1 MADAWR
7 VRGAAAG
14 PEVWLALTNRT
25 PAGFISHK
33 KLKIK
38 KECPVKGCHYHVR
51 PAKHGEAIARV
62 CPSSQQPV
70 PAAAPTV
77 QARCSD
83 DVHAIGAAGVKLLFG
98 IHSGPASIDRRDG
111 IRATW
116 LQWSRTTPVLAC
128 FLLGRRGLGV
138 ELTAS
143 IEAEAARHADVLW
156 LTFNATEGAR
166 PRLTIAKAAAWWWAA
181 LPLLAPSVTHVAR
194 SDDDSFVVLPSL
206 LADLSRLGCVEH
218 LCYGPMAYVGYNPET
233 FAKCG
238 WNWSGDG
245 NYYKYRCEIS
255 GAQPPFPFPFGAL
268 QVLSVPVV
276 RHLAHSREMERFV
289 QRSEEV
295 TAEILGAQQAGAAGD
310 VSKSARSFDQAEDT
324 ALGFWLS
331 RAQLQRQLNLTYL
344 DITARA
350 PNLACYRK
358 RGLYQMPSSEQVALH
373 YIKKPAGMRL
383 LWRLLHDGVTF
394 DANECHR
401 ITSKW
406 GIFI

>member
-1 MADAWR
+1 MSKAVPLAS
-7 VRGAAAG
+7 G
-14 PEVWLALTNRT
+14 PDLWQPLTNRT
-25 PAGFISHK
+25 PAGVISYK

-38 KECPVKGCHYHVR
+38 KECPVKGCHYRVR
-51 PAKHGEAIARV
+51 PAKHTEAMARV
-62 CPSSQQPV
+62 CPSSQQQPL
-70 PAAAPTV
+70 PAVAPNI
-77 QARCSD
+77 QARCGD
-83 DVHAIGAAGVKLLFG
+83 DARAIGAAGVKLLLG
-98 IHSGPASIDRRDG
+98 VHSGPASIDRRDG

-116 LQWSRTTPVLAC
+116 LQWSRTTAALAC
-128 FLLGRRGLGV
+128 FLLGRHGLGAQ
-138 ELTAS
+138 LTAM
-143 IEAEAARHADVLW
+143 IEAEAVRHADVLW

-194 SDDDSFVVLPSL
+194 ADDDSFVVLPSL
-206 LADLSRLGCVEH
+206 LADLSRLGCVEQ

-233 FAKCG
+233 FTKCG

-245 NYYKYRCEIS
+245 NYYKYRCEAS

-276 RHLAHSREMERFV
+276 RHLGHSRELRRFV

-295 TAEILGAQQAGAAGD
+295 TAAALGEQQHASSAAH
-310 VSKSARSFDQAEDT
+310 VSKSARSFDQAEDA

-331 RAQLQRQLNLTYL
+331 RAQLQRQLNLTYV
-344 DITARA
+344 DVTARA

-358 RGLYQMPSSEQVALH
+358 RGLYQRPSTEQVALH

-383 LWRLLHDGVTF
+383 LWRVLHDGVSF
-394 DANECHR
+394 DADECHR

-406 GIFI
+406 GILI